1 MDGDMRID
9 LNEETERKKCVIYK
23 YIYMYIYIHRERDR
37 MEDRWI
43 KRETDRERYEEESRK
58 R

>member
-23 YIYMYIYIHRERDR
+23 YIYVYIHRERDR